1 MRSFTS
7 AKEEK
12 SRVFKKILLFL
23 LVGVISYTSFL
34 IATLP
39 ASLVWKYVSPQLPLK
54 SLQLDVKG
62 VSGTAWKGQLLIHS
76 RGIEGLLG
84 WDILFSGLLTWAIPV
99 DLELK
104 SNVGLLTTKV
114 RLLSN
119 GIELD
124 DTKGDLNLS
133 SLNPLLKKQR
143 VTLNGEFKI
152 DRLTMGYFD
161 GALTAAEGL
170 FSWTGGRVEYPAG
183 REIHGNE
190 FPPFTGELGQKA
202 NVTSL
207 TIKDAKSSIN
217 SIEADMEHTGIA
229 TLKVKRRLLDL
240 ANEPWPKN
248 SSESDVV
255 FKVRRKIL

>member
-1 MRSFTS
+1 M
-7 AKEEK
+7 
-12 SRVFKKILLFL
+12 FKKILLFL
-23 LVGVISYTSFL
+23 LVGVISYTCFL

-39 ASLVWKYVSPQLPLK
+39 ASFVWKHVSPQLPLK

-62 VSGTAWKGQLLIHS
+62 VSGTAWKGYAHLHS
-76 RGIEGLLG
+76 NGIEGVLG
-84 WDILFSGLLTWAIPV
+84 WDILFSGLLTGSLPV
-99 DLELK
+99 DFELK
-104 SNVGLLTTKV
+104 SNGGTLATNA
-114 RLLSN
+114 RFFSD

-124 DTKGDLNLS
+124 HTQGTVNLQ

-143 VTLNGEFKI
+143 VTVNGEFQI
-152 DRLTMGYFD
+152 NHLSIGYFD
-161 GALTAAEGL
+161 GALTAAKGL

-183 REIHGNE
+183 REIHGNQ

-202 NVTSL
+202 DITSL
-207 TIKDAKSSIN
+207 IIKDAESSIN
-217 SIEADMEHTGIA
+217 SIEAIMENTGIA

-248 SSESDVV
+248 SSENDVV